1 MKKSFKKYLGL
12 LMTAVLLMS
21 SSALS
26 ASSSQKCP
34 KRILPKHVAGTYQ
47 LSGFS
52 NSLDGTGSAADP
64 QSQGIIGQG
73 VFNSDGTGT
82 LTFVDLVP
90 IVSNNIVDIHQENVA
105 FTYTVGPLNGYG
117 TVTLQNFPAPG
128 LYPTFAVS
136 YKLHKGK
143 VVGLSLLTKS
153 NTIPTARWTLI
164 EAERFQ

>member
-12 LMTAVLLMS
+12 LMTAALLMS

-26 ASSSQKCP
+26 ADSSKCP
-34 KRILPKHVAGTYQ
+34 KRIQPKHVAGTYQ

-52 NSLDGTGSAADP
+52 NSLDGAGSVADP
-64 QSQGIIGQG
+64 QSQGIVGQG

-90 IVSNNIVDIHQENVA
+90 IIGNNIADIHQENVA

-136 YKLHKGK
+136 FKLHKGK
-143 VVGLSLLTKS
+143 VEGFSLLTTS

-164 EAERFQ
+164 QGERFQ